1 VATTTPI
8 THTRF
13 VNLQS
18 RINTI
23 YGAPSSATS
32 TSGYGQTVRS
42 RPVDNYDAI
51 DKLFS
56 ATTNVDYTTNR
67 ITISGHNIIQGNLVS
82 YDPNGNDPVIEN
94 LIEDAHYYVKV
105 INSNTLELYYE
116 YDEDTNT
123 FTRIVDLISGSSG
136 THILEYYD
144 ADKVES
150 LDYFNLYLDIAS
162 ARIHQIGS
170 GFTVGNN
177 AILEKGDVVELSY
190 LSFLESLMTDVEADK
205 FLIADPGQVSLE
217 SLRDGSNTIIDSVR
231 TSSWNGTR
239 RHEFTLNFTS
249 TAQARGFWNA
259 AGELRFLPSLT
270 GGSGLKTSDWR
281 NIINEPNGV
290 GSLTFSRTGLTK
302 TGPRGSITSSINP
315 RTLTASYQVVMQANG
330 ASYTNNRYRLYARR
344 NTNTQYQF
352 RLEFSDLDSPGG
364 FGIDENVNGT
374 LSSVIQIYRPTGTV
388 SIGGTNYTTVSF
400 TATGQNTST
409 L

>member
-217 SLRDGSNTIIDSVR
+217 SLRDGSNTSIDSVR